1 VPITLIYITALI
13 LVIGA
18 FPLPYDYYMLL
29 RIIVTGVFIWAAVIV
44 NEKNNALLTWVCVG
58 VVLLF
63 NPFIKVHLSSIVWGV
78 IDILTAIFLISIR
91 EQLKSTK
98 PT

>member
-1 VPITLIYITALI
+1 MPITLIYITALI

>member
-1 VPITLIYITALI
+1 MPITLIYITVLI

-29 RIIVTGVFIWAAVIV
+29 RIIVTGVFIWAAMIA
-44 NEKNNALLTWVCVG
+44 NEKNKASLTWLCVG